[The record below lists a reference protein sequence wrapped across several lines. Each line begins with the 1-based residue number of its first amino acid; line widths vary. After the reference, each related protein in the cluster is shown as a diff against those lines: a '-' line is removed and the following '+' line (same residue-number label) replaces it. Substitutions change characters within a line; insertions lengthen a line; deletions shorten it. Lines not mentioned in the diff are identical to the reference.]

1 MYDAVRV
8 LEEVRDQAQET
19 LGDGNAIADFL
30 VRLKALR
37 CWFMTQRNVA
47 AWVVGVCGYVEAT
60 GGAEKRDCRT
70 VLDEMITKELENS
83 EHLLA
88 LIDSDVEFMAT
99 TDLTETPLIHGRN
112 IKELLTKR
120 IALMV
125 VHRDDEPFIDPEYI
139 ERNAARAYELT

>member
-1 MYDAVRV
+1 
-8 LEEVRDQAQET
+8 
-19 LGDGNAIADFL
+19 
-30 VRLKALR
+30 
-37 CWFMTQRNVA
+37 MTQRNVA
-47 AWVVGVCGYVEAT
+47 AWVVGVCGYMEAIS
-60 GGAEKRDCRT
+60 GAEKRKCCS

-112 IKELLTKR
+112 MKELLTKR